1 MRQQFRPWP
10 FLNLRRLRLE
20 GATKEAHEMSRFAAK
35 TGSKTMQYKISA
47 IVNLSELGSAI
58 QALAQFTEQA
68 LDIEKIEQAP
78 SIYTTVERRPRAPRN
93 GPIMHE
99 TRGGKAILASVA
111 NAAPGT
117 IFTTAELG
125 EALATTGLKKAS
137 ASSIAS
143 GLVREGK
150 LSKISKG
157 RFQMPKEQ
165 ANEPIA

>member
-1 MRQQFRPWP
+1 
-10 FLNLRRLRLE
+10 
-20 GATKEAHEMSRFAAK
+20 
-35 TGSKTMQYKISA
+35 MQYKISA

-68 LDIEKIEQAP
+68 PDIEKIEQFSTYVA
-78 SIYTTVERRPRAPRN
+78 VEKRTRAPRN

-165 ANEPIA
+165 PNESIA